1 MSIGVPIKLLHE
13 AENHVITVE
22 LKTGEL
28 YRGYLVDAEDT
39 MNCRMETVTVT
50 SKEGKVSVLEQV
62 YLRGA
67 QIRFII
73 VPDMLKNAPM
83 FTRIKQTATGKGI
96 AITRGRGLRGR
107 AGLLTAAQRGKQVM
121 MPLKHELRF

>member
-13 AENHVITVE
+13 AENHVVTVE
-22 LKTGEL
+22 LKNGEV

-50 SKEGKVSVLEQV
+50 SKDGKVTVLEQV

-67 QIRFII
+67 QIRFIV

-83 FTRIKQTATGKGI
+83 FKRIKQTATGKGV
-96 AITRGRGLRGR
+96 AITRGRGLRGK
-107 AGLLTAAQRGKQVM
+107 AGLLTSTQRGKPTP
-121 MPLKHELRF
+121 MPLKDELRY

>member
-13 AENHVITVE
+13 AENHVITIE

-67 QIRFII
+67 QIKFII

-121 MPLKHELRF
+121 MPLKQELRF

>member
-22 LKTGEL
+22 LKNGEV

-50 SKEGKVSVLEQV
+50 SRDGKVTVLEQV

-83 FTRIKQTATGKGI
+83 FKRIKQTATGKGV
-96 AITRGRGLRGR
+96 AITRGRGLRGK
-107 AGLLTAAQRGKQVM
+107 AGLLTAAQRGRPTP
-121 MPLKHELRF
+121 MPLKDELRY

>member
-13 AENHVITVE
+13 AENHVVTIE

-39 MNCRMETVTVT
+39 MNCRLETVTVT
-50 SKEGKVSVLEQV
+50 SKDGKVKVLEQV
-62 YLRGA
+62 YIRGA
-67 QIRFII
+67 QIRFVI
-73 VPDMLKNAPM
+73 VPGMLKDAPM
-83 FTRIKQTATGKGI
+83 FTRIKQTATGKGV

-121 MPLKHELRF
+121 MPLKQELRF

>member
-1 MSIGVPIKLLHE
+1 MPIKLLHE

-22 LKTGEL
+22 LKNGEV

-50 SKEGKVSVLEQV
+50 SRDGKVTVLEQV

-83 FTRIKQTATGKGI
+83 FKRIKQTATGKGV
-96 AITRGRGLRGR
+96 AITRGRGLRGK
-107 AGLLTAAQRGKQVM
+107 AGLLSAAQRGRPTP
-121 MPLKHELRF
+121 MPLKDELRY